1 MDNIERF
8 VGLIVLFVTFFP
20 ICVIGLMV
28 SAILDLVKGND
39 ILSDGSYSDKFIL
52 MINGIVG

>member
-8 VGLIVLFVTFFP
+8 VGLIVLCVTFFP
-20 ICVIGLMV
+20 MCIIGMIV
-28 SAILDLVKGND
+28 TAILDLVKGNE
-39 ILSDGSYSDKFIL
+39 ILSDESYSGKFVL

>member
-8 VGLIVLFVTFFP
+8 VGLIVLCITFFP
-20 ICVIGLMV
+20 MCIIGT
-28 SAILDLVKGND
+28 AILDLVKGNE
-39 ILSDGSYSDKFIL
+39 ILSDESYSGKFVL